1 LDFFSISFPFLFL
14 FGGEGGY
21 KGVADME
28 GLGSERGQGAW
39 CEIPK
44 ESIKILHWK
53 KIKKPPVR

>member
-1 LDFFSISFPFLFL
+1 
-14 FGGEGGY
+14 
-21 KGVADME
+21 ME